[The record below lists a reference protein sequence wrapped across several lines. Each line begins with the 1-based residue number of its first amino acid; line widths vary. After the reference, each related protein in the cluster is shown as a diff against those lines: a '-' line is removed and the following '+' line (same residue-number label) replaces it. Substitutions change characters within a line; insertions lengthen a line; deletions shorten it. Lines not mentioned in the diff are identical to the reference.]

1 MFSTIDAVR
10 WIGCLGTRDFCP
22 ERRKLIIKVTQDPVT
37 RAAVPREGLS
47 GQPLAAALRGIFR
60 PFTGE
65 KWARQDSNLQPNR
78 YERSALTIELQ
89 AHHHPDSAETP

>member
-1 MFSTIDAVR
+1 MFSKIDAARQV
-10 WIGCLGTRDFCP
+10 GCLPPWDFC
-22 ERRKLIIKVTQDPVT
+22 
-37 RAAVPREGLS
+37 
-47 GQPLAAALRGIFR
+47 

-89 AHHHPDSAETP
+89 AHQHPDSAETP